1 MKDIIFPITYKSDPK
16 GLTDAEKDLQALQ
29 KSIFKMGQVAIASF
43 AVATVAVAAFS
54 VEALKSAAALEQ
66 SSGAIEA
73 VFKDA
78 SAVVESFSEDAA
90 TNFGLSASSYQNLAA
105 VIGNSLKTMGLST
118 TDLAGK
124 TNDLIGLG
132 ADLAATFGGTT
143 ADAVAA
149 LTSGLRGEYDSLER
163 LIPGITAATVSTKAL
178 EMTGKTNADQLV
190 DSEKKAAFLALA
202 FQNSAEAQGQ
212 FARENDTASGS
223 MQIFQAKV
231 EDLQAAMGEKLL
243 PAFGKLVEKFT
254 EVIDTKGPQIEQAF
268 TVVGNAVM
276 FLVDALI
283 AVGAFFDSHP
293 GMFEAVAIALTSVG
307 VALGIATAAMWAFNI
322 AAYANPI
329 VLVVGLIVVA
339 IGAVIAA
346 IVMLAM
352 NWDTVVTNMQNAWA
366 SMSYAIGSV
375 WTGMINGIIDGINT
389 VLNLINGV
397 LGSKLQVA
405 KVQFNGLG
413 AGKKD
418 KQGRSLYVPGQAT
431 GGETT
436 RAGLSWVGERGPELL
451 NLPTGAQVIPL
462 SKIGNGGGGG
472 ATYNISVNAGMGAD
486 GAALGEQIVTAI
498 RKYERT
504 SGAVFAKA

>member
-16 GLTDAEKDLQALQ
+16 GLTEAEKDLQALGNTISGLG
-29 KSIFKMGQVAIASF
+29 KVALASF
-43 AVATVAVAAFS
+43 AIATAAVAAFS
-54 VEALKSAAALEQ
+54 VEALKAASALEQ
-66 SSGAIEA
+66 STGAIEA

-78 SAVVESFSEDAA
+78 SNVVENFAGDAA
-90 TNFGLSASSYQNLAA
+90 MNFGLSASSYENLAA
-105 VIGNSLKTMGLST
+105 VIGNSLKTMGLSSV
-118 TDLAGK
+118 DLAGK

-212 FARENDTASGS
+212 FARENESASGS

-231 EDLQAAMGEKLL
+231 ENLQASMGEKLL
-243 PAFGKLVEKFT
+243 PAFGLLIDKFT
-254 EVIDTKGPQIEQAF
+254 EIVDTKGPQIEQAF

-276 FLVDALI
+276 WFVEAI
-283 AVGAFFDSHP
+283 VAVGDFFDSHP
-293 GMFEAVAIALTSVG
+293 GLFEAVAIAIGSIA
-307 VALGIATAAMWAFNI
+307 VALGFATAAMWAFNI
-322 AAYANPI
+322 ATYANPI
-329 VLVVGLIVVA
+329 VLVVGLIIVA

-346 IVMLAM
+346 IVMLAL
-352 NWDTVVTNMQNAWA
+352 NWDTVVNNMKNAWD
-366 SMSYAIGSV
+366 SMAFAIGSV

-405 KVQFNGLG
+405 RVQFNGLG
-413 AGKKD
+413 GGAKD
-418 KQGRSLYVPGQAT
+418 KQGRSLYVPGQAN
-431 GGETT
+431 GGITT
-436 RAGLSWVGERGPELL
+436 QGGLSWVGERGPELL

-462 SKIGNGGGGG
+462 DKISNVGGSS
-472 ATYNISVNAGMGAD
+472 ATYNISVNAGMGTD

-504 SGAVFAKA
+504 SGRVFAAA

>member
-29 KSIFKMGQVAIASF
+29 KTVFKMGQAAIASF
-43 AVATVAVAAFS
+43 AVATAAIAVFS
-54 VEALKSAAALEQ
+54 VESVKAAAEAEAVGRGLENAAKNAGVFGDSAASINKATAALDKHSTQLAELTGIDDEIINQ
-66 SSGAIEA
+66 IKTGWLA
-73 VFKDA
+73 VPA
-78 SAVVESFSEDAA
+78 
-90 TNFGLSASSYQNLAA
+90 LAA
-105 VIGNSLKTMGLST
+105 MGVEGLNK
-118 TDLAGK
+118 LA
-124 TNDLIGLG
+124 TVV
-132 ADLAATFGGTT
+132 AD
-143 ADAVAA
+143 
-149 LTSGLRGEYDSLER
+149 
-163 LIPGITAATVSTKAL
+163 TAAG
-178 EMTGKTNADQLV
+178 TGKDVTAIG
-190 DSEKKAAFLALA
+190 LA
-202 FQNSAEAQGQ
+202 FQKVAGDTENAFSKLSRAGIVFTQEQKDTFDSLLETNGEMAAQQYLIEQLGQKYAGAAEATANP
-212 FARENDTASGS
+212 FARLDVIFEN
-223 MQIFQAKV
+223 
-231 EDLQAAMGEKLL
+231 LQETLGVQLL
-243 PAFGKLVEKFT
+243 PVIEKVVDKFT
-254 EVIDTKGPQIEQAF
+254 EFIETKGPQIEEAF
-268 TVVGNAVM
+268 TVVADSTM
-276 FLVDALI
+276 SFFDALF
-283 AVGAFFDSHP
+283 AVGDFFDKHP
-293 GMFEAVAIALTSVG
+293 GLFEAVAIALTSVAT
-307 VALGIATAAMWAFNI
+307 ALGLATAAMWAFNI

-352 NWDTVVTNMQNAWA
+352 NWETVTTNMKNNWDILA
-366 SMSYAIGSV
+366 YAVGSV

-405 KVQFNGLG
+405 RVEFNGLG

-418 KQGRSLYVPGQAT
+418 KQGRSLAPGQAT

-472 ATYNISVNAGMGAD
+472 ATVNISVNAGMGAD
-486 GAALGEQIVTAI
+486 GAAIGEQIVTAI

>member
-16 GLTDAEKDLQALQ
+16 GLTDAEKDLNAL
-29 KSIFKMGQVAIASF
+29 KGTISKLGTAAIASF
-43 AVATVAVAAFS
+43 AVATVAITAFS

-66 SSGAIEA
+66 STGAIEA

-78 SAVVESFSEDAA
+78 SAVVEDFSDNAA

-118 TDLAGK
+118 VDLAGK

-178 EMTGKTNADQLV
+178 EMTGKTNAEQLV

-212 FARENDTASGS
+212 FARENDTATGS

-243 PAFGKLVEKFT
+243 PAFALIVDKFT
-254 EVIDTKGPQIEQAF
+254 TFVDTNGPQLEEAF
-268 TVVGNAVM
+268 TVIANAAM
-276 FLVDALI
+276 GFAE
-283 AVGAFFDSHP
+283 AVVAIGEFFDSHP
-293 GMFEAVAIALTSVG
+293 GLFEAVAIAITSIA
-307 VALGIATAAMWAFNI
+307 VALGVATAAMWAFNI
-322 AAYANPI
+322 ATYANPI
-329 VLVVGLIVVA
+329 VLVVGLIIVA

-346 IVMLAM
+346 IVMLAL
-352 NWDTVVTNMQNAWA
+352 NWDTVVNNMKNAWD

-405 KVQFNGLG
+405 RVKFDGLG
-413 AGKKD
+413 GGKKD
-418 KQGRSLYVPGQAT
+418 AQGRSLYVPGQAT

-436 RAGLSWVGERGPELL
+436 RSGLSWVGERGPELL

-462 SKIGNGGGGG
+462 GKIPTGGS
-472 ATYNISVNAGMGAD
+472 NNSFVINVNAGMGAD

-504 SGAVFAKA
+504 SGRVFAAA